1 MAEQTINAFEPQL
14 SRSPSSLSQRLV
26 TLDASESTPRQV
38 VIAGKP
44 DASDTLA
51 ILREVNHRYQP
62 NEILT
67 SFGEDRELIVE

>member
-51 ILREVNHRYQP
+51 ILREVNHRYQS

-67 SFGEDRELIVE
+67 SIGKDRELIVE